1 MQHYSNPTNGALKG
15 RFVDDRMKMYRLMP
29 RQNFTSLHTCLSSF
43 LHLLVSGI
51 TPSSEEGSHVLG
63 SLEQAG
69 ENLPIIGAQDRC
81 LRLEVRKRLIPEDVL
96 VLRPPSSYPCILR
109 QSMHALTL
117 ACVCYAIQIHQPV
130 EIVRFDALCLSCLH
144 SCDFGRAP
152 AKLLGGLCSS
162 EACSFS
168 RTSEL

>member
-1 MQHYSNPTNGALKG
+1 MQHHSNPTNGALEG

-29 RQNFTSLHTCLSSF
+29 RQDFTSLHTCLSSF
-43 LHLLVSGI
+43 LHLLMSGI

-69 ENLPIIGAQDRC
+69 DNLPTIGAQDRC
-81 LRLEVRKRLIPEDVL
+81 FCLEVPKRLVPEDVL

-117 ACVCYAIQIHQPV
+117 ACVCYSIQSPHPV
-130 EIVRFDALCLSCLH
+130 EIIRFDALCLFCLH

-152 AKLLGGLCSS
+152 AKFLRGLCSS

-168 RTSEL
+168 RTTKL